1 MKPPIALLPPAGDS
15 VAPLQRVF
23 CSGQPFVIIRGRRVW
38 IDAPPVDRL
47 PDLLQSLDATAQPVQ
62 RGGRR

>member
-1 MKPPIALLPPAGDS
+1 MKPPIALLPPAGDHGS
-15 VAPLQRVF
+15 QLQRVF

-47 PDLLQSLDATAQPVQ
+47 PDLLQSLDATAQSAQ